1 RIGDEVLVKY
11 LNGDPEQPIVVGRT
25 YHSTT
30 EPPYN
35 LPEHKTRMT
44 IKSKTHKG
52 NGFNEL
58 RFEDEKGQEE
68 IFLHAEK
75 DLNHI
80 VKRNES
86 TEVGNDRSEQV
97 ERDENIHIGNNR
109 TERVTQDEDL
119 TVNQDQLRHIGRNR
133 LTRIEKDDILNI
145 NNSYRLAVHGDTHIY
160 VGNDL
165 TIEIAQNGS
174 WQSGELLEQI
184 CNQFELEGYE
194 QVTLQGPG
202 GTIIISREGIELI
215 GNVYVEGELRE
226 ESGAAE
232 GVNPFDIQV
241 NDEESFYKIQFRM
254 LDDQGNP
261 YVNVPFSILLSEGE
275 QKGITDLD
283 GLTPIYYTQNE
294 ENVKCRLHIDS
305 EEDWEWDKK

>member
-1 RIGDEVLVKY
+1 MAKNS
-11 LNGDPEQPIVVGRT
+11 LNPTACILFRAG
-25 YHSTT
+25 
-30 EPPYN
+30 
-35 LPEHKTRMT
+35 LA
-44 IKSKTHKG
+44 KSKTHKG

-68 IFLHAEK
+68 IFIHAEK

-80 VKRNES
+80 VKRNET

-97 ERDENIHIGNNR
+97 VRDENIHIGNNR

-119 TVNQDQLRHIGRNR
+119 TVNRDQQRQIGRNR
-133 LTRIEKDDILNI
+133 LTRIEKDEILNI
-145 NNSYRLAVHGDTHIY
+145 NNSYRLDVQGDTYIH

-165 TIEIAQNGS
+165 TIEVAQNGS
-174 WQSGELLEQI
+174 WHAGELLEQI
-184 CNQFELEGYE
+184 CEQFELEGYE

-232 GVNPFDIQV
+232 GVNPFEMEV
-241 NDEESFYKIQFRM
+241 NEAQLADV
-254 LDDQGNP
+254 LD
-261 YVNVPFSILLSEGE
+261 LKLS
-275 QKGITDLD
+275 
-283 GLTPIYYTQNE
+283 
-294 ENVKCRLHIDS
+294 
-305 EEDWEWDKK
+305 